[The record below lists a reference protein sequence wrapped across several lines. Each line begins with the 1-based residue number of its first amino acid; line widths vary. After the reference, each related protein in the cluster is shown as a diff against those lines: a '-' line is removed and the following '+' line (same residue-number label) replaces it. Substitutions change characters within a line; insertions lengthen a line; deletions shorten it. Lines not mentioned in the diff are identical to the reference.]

1 MSKRS
6 FNPYECIGPLNNIK
20 KAMQLTGRPFNKE
33 TILNSLKS
41 CGLPTNKTFWG
52 AFRKSGILQEASKGQ
67 FMFTSKN
74 PIFVG
79 ELIKIQEKYQELSR
93 RYKNNSVQKQDTPK
107 PEEKEETQN
116 ELPEN
121 DPLALTQFA
130 IDLLKEQGY
139 LIFAPTC
146 IEYTQM
152 QSYNLQLSVIR
163 WFM

>member
-6 FNPYECIGPLNNIK
+6 FNPQECIGPLNNIK
-20 KAMQLTGRPFNKE
+20 RAMQLTGKPFSKE
-33 TILNSLKS
+33 SMLNSLKG
-41 CGLPTNKTFWG
+41 CGLPISANFWSV
-52 AFRKSGILQEASKGQ
+52 FRKSGILQEVSKGQ
-67 FMFTSKN
+67 FMFASKD

-79 ELIKIQEKYQELSR
+79 ELIKIQRKYQELSR
-93 RYKNNSVQKQDTPK
+93 RYKDNSAQKQATPK
-107 PEEKEETQN
+107 SEEKEETKH

-146 IEYTQM
+146 IEYTQ
-152 QSYNLQLSVIR
+152 V
-163 WFM
+163 

>member
-6 FNPYECIGPLNNIK
+6 FNPQECIAPLNNIK
-20 KAMQLTGRPFNKE
+20 KAMQLTGRPFSKE
-33 TILNSLKS
+33 TMLNSLKG
-41 CGLPTNKTFWG
+41 CGLPINTNFWSV
-52 AFRKSGILQEASKGQ
+52 FRKSGILQEVSKGQ
-67 FMFTSKN
+67 FMFASKD

-79 ELIKIQEKYQELSR
+79 ELIKIQKKYKELSR
-93 RYKNNSVQKQDTPK
+93 RYNNNSAQKRDTPK
-107 PEEKEETQN
+107 PEETQH

-146 IEYTQM
+146 IEYTQ
-152 QSYNLQLSVIR
+152 V
-163 WFM
+163 

>member
-1 MSKRS
+1 
-6 FNPYECIGPLNNIK
+6 
-20 KAMQLTGRPFNKE
+20 MQLTSRPFNKE
-33 TILNSLKS
+33 TMLNSLKG
-41 CGLPTNKTFWG
+41 CGLPTNTTFWS
-52 AFRKSGILQEASKGQ
+52 AFRKSGIIQEVSKGQ

-79 ELIKIQEKYQELSR
+79 ELIKIQGKYQELSR

-107 PEEKEETQN
+107 PETQN

-130 IDLLKEQGY
+130 IDFLKEQGY

-146 IEYTQM
+146 IEYTQ
-152 QSYNLQLSVIR
+152 V
-163 WFM
+163 